1 MMPIFVIAASL
12 ALSLALGTAEAR
24 EPSTPAAMPGGAT
37 IGVPV
42 GANLPRG
49 LCFASRSKLFYGD
62 IYDGAGT
69 NLPVPLDVFWMLQ
82 ANSFEAGSEILVNTT
97 ALKAVA
103 NNQSIGVVGYYRQQ
117 LTKDKLA
124 GAVFGTGNRSQAFA
138 LGIGY
143 SKRFRPSEVNLN
155 AMREVSAMNAAGGAK
170 AQSNFFTPIKV

>member
-1 MMPIFVIAASL
+1 
-12 ALSLALGTAEAR
+12 
-24 EPSTPAAMPGGAT
+24 
-37 IGVPV
+37 
-42 GANLPRG
+42 
-49 LCFASRSKLFYGD
+49 
-62 IYDGAGT
+62 
-69 NLPVPLDVFWMLQ
+69 MLQ

-124 GAVFGTGNRSQAFA
+124 GAVFGTGNRSQALA

-143 SKRFRPSEVNLN
+143 LNRFRPSEVNLN
-155 AMREVSAMNAAGGAK
+155 AMHDVSAMNEAGGAK